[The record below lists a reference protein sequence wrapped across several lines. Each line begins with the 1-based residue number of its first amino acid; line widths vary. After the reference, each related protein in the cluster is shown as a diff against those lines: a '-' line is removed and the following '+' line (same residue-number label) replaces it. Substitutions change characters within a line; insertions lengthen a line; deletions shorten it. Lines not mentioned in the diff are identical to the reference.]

1 MNAKI
6 ATLFVTA
13 ITIAACSAGG
23 APSPS
28 PTTRPPTQPP
38 TTAPTNRP
46 SNPPTSSPTAPPSA
60 SPSAPPASAGT
71 VSGRQF
77 LSVNVTA
84 GGEPRPLVA
93 GTRIRLTFQDG
104 SLSANAGCNIIG
116 GSYEIEGGK
125 LVFSGA
131 SMTEM
136 ACEEPRMAQDDWL
149 VSFLGSE
156 PSLTIDGDNLTLT
169 DGEVTI
175 ALLDSEVAEPDKQLT
190 GQTWTL
196 SSLIQGDAV
205 SSVPA
210 GVIATLTFGEDGSV
224 DVNAGCNSGGGTYT
238 VDGESVTFGDIVT
251 TKMAC
256 MGPQMQVENAVL
268 QVLSTDGLTFSIDAN
283 VLTISAGDV
292 GLQFSAS

>member
-1 MNAKI
+1 M
-6 ATLFVTA
+6 
-13 ITIAACSAGG
+13 
-23 APSPS
+23 
-28 PTTRPPTQPP
+28 
-38 TTAPTNRP
+38 
-46 SNPPTSSPTAPPSA
+46 
-60 SPSAPPASAGT
+60 
-71 VSGRQF
+71 
-77 LSVNVTA
+77 
-84 GGEPRPLVA
+84 VA
-93 GTRIRLTFQDG
+93 GTRIRLTFQDD

-116 GSYEIEGGK
+116 GSYEIEDGK

-156 PSLTIDGDNLTLT
+156 PTLTIDGDNLTLT
-169 DGEVTI
+169 DGTVTI

-190 GQTWTL
+190 GRTWTL
-196 SSLIQGDAV
+196 SSLIEGDAV

-210 GVIATLTFGEDGSV
+210 GVIATLAFGEDGSV
-224 DVNAGCNSGGGTYT
+224 DVNPGCNSGGGTYA
-238 VDGESVTFGDIVT
+238 VDGESITFGDIVT

-283 VLTISAGDV
+283 VLTISATDI